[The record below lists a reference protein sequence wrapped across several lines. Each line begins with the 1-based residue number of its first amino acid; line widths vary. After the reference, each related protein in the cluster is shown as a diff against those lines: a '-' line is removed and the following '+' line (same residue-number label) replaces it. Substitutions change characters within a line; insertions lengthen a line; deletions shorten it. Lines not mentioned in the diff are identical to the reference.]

1 MAADENYAQQVTEML
16 GTPDLA
22 DALESERFRHFL
34 DQIPLAIA
42 VAEIKDAERIIYAN
56 PSFEKLSGMTVA
68 EYDGKP
74 WTALD
79 NQFEI
84 EQADRHF
91 GSAVAEGT
99 DFIGTFRM
107 EGSEGEPS
115 VVDAYSSII
124 QDDDGNAIFRLAAL
138 VNVRSPR
145 QERNDDLEKLVQ
157 EKDTQ
162 LREIQHR
169 VKNNLQMITALIR
182 LETRN
187 LPAGAETVPFDRL
200 AGRIEALQL
209 LYATL
214 SADESGQEIDLGGY
228 LSQIASAVMRSHAVE
243 GIRLDLKS
251 DVYLVSVNVALPTGL
266 VVNELLMNALKHA
279 FDGRDGGT
287 ITLHCLTDNKGCR
300 VVVADDGV
308 GLPDGVEW
316 PKPGKLS
323 SLIVQ
328 SLQENAGASLDI
340 KSAPG
345 QGTRVTITFARAAAK
360 AEASG

>member
-1 MAADENYAQQVTEML
+1 MTADEKYAQQVIELL
-16 GTPDLA
+16 GASDPA
-22 DALESERFRHFL
+22 GALESERFRHFL
-34 DQIPLAIA
+34 DQIPVAIA
-42 VAEIKDAERIIYAN
+42 VAEIKDVERIIYAN
-56 PSFEKLSGMTVA
+56 PGFEKLSGMTVA

-91 GSAVAEGT
+91 GSAVAAGT

-115 VVDAYSSII
+115 LVDAYSNII

-138 VNVRSPR
+138 VNLRSPR
-145 QERNDDLEKLVQ
+145 QARNDDLEKLVR

-209 LYATL
+209 LYSTL
-214 SADESGQEIDLGGY
+214 SADETGQEIDLGGY

-251 DVYLVSVNVALPTGL
+251 DVFLVSVNVALPAGL
-266 VVNELLMNALKHA
+266 VVNELLINALKHA

-287 ITLHCLTDNKGCR
+287 ITLHCLTDNKGCH

-328 SLQENAGASLDI
+328 SLRENAGARLDI

-345 QGTRVTITFARAAAK
+345 QGTQVTITFARAAAK